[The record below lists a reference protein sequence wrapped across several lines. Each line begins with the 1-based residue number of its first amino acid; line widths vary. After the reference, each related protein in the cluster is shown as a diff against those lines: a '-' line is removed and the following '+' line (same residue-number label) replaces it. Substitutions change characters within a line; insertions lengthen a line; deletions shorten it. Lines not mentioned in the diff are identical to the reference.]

1 MEIIFATQNKHK
13 AEELRLILPG
23 HRIYTPDDI
32 GVDFDY
38 EETGNSFL
46 ENSMGKAKALYGITR
61 KAVIA
66 DDSGLSVP
74 ALNGEPGIY
83 SARYGMEEKGRMLE
97 AEERN
102 LYLLDKMKEIRN
114 REAYFVCCMTLI
126 LSPERFFTVQETME
140 GIIASEPA
148 GVNGFGY
155 DPLFFLPGYGKTVA
169 EIPEEEKNRISHRGR
184 AGRRIAAILD
194 SLEQN

>member
-23 HRIYTPDDI
+23 HIIYTPDDI
-32 GVDFDY
+32 GIDFDY

-46 ENSMGKAKALYGITR
+46 ENSMGKAMALYKTTR

-83 SARYGMEEKGRMLE
+83 SARYGMKEKGRMLE

-102 LYLLDKMKEIRN
+102 LYLLDKMKDIRN

-126 LSPERFFTVQETME
+126 LSPERFFTVQETMD
-140 GIIASEPA
+140 GTIASKPA
-148 GVNGFGY
+148 GVHGFGY
-155 DPLFFLPGYGKTVA
+155 DPLFFLPEYGKTVA

-184 AGRRIAAILD
+184 AGKRIAAILK
-194 SLEQN
+194 SMEQN